1 MLPGTSNSLA
11 HREITMKRLAV
22 LAVLCA
28 ALAQPV
34 AAQAEFGVG
43 LSVGGYVGDRLY
55 SATSVQPRV
64 WDNPSGTAS
73 GAGDELLVDMES
85 WWQIGLTG
93 FTSLNERFGLKF
105 DLAFADVDVDG
116 KVRDPAGVSETVE
129 WEQML
134 IIDAIAMATWRL
146 GKSADS
152 YPYLGLGP
160 ALTVASGEGNTL
172 DQTMPGVAWGLGWRI
187 SAAAKSW
194 VELGV
199 RGIWQWPDWSDE
211 EARLAANQFEGET
224 MVHSLSASVVVGY
237 VF

>member
-1 MLPGTSNSLA
+1 MNRFA
-11 HREITMKRLAV
+11 A

-28 ALAQPV
+28 SLALPL
-34 AAQAEFGVG
+34 AAQAEFAVG

-64 WDNPSGTAS
+64 WENPNGTAS

-85 WWQIGLTG
+85 WWQVGLTG
-93 FTSLNERFGLKF
+93 FTTLNDRFGLKF
-105 DLAFADVDVDG
+105 DLAFTDVDVDG

-129 WEQML
+129 WEQMF
-134 IIDAIAMATWRL
+134 IFDAIAMATWRL
-146 GKSADS
+146 GSSKDS

-160 ALTVASGEGNTL
+160 AFTVMSGEGNTL
-172 DQTMPGVAWGLGWRI
+172 DQTMPGLAWGLGWRI
-187 SAAAKSW
+187 SAMAESW
-194 VELGV
+194 LEFGV

-211 EARLAANQFEGET
+211 EARLAASEFDGET
-224 MVHSLSASVVVGY
+224 MIHSLSAAVSVGY